1 MNRILSWFCY
11 IFLKPI
17 VKLIWI
23 KEIKGWGN
31 IPKGNFILTS
41 NHQSHWDQV
50 INGYLCA
57 PRRFTY
63 LGQIDKYAGFDG
75 FLRNLLY
82 KIADVVPIHRYQE
95 ESKKRAMKECIKRLK
110 RGDILIMYPEGTRSK
125 DGKIGEGKP
134 GIAFLHLIS
143 GVPILPVAIKGNFE
157 IMPLGS
163 SFPKLKKIVKIN
175 IGTPLSFLEEKEK
188 IKNLSL
194 GDLQTKEVCL
204 KITQKIMAEIK
215 KLFEEI

>member
-1 MNRILSWFCY
+1 MNRALSWFCY

-23 KEIKGWGN
+23 KEIRGWEN
-31 IPKGNFILTS
+31 IPKENFILAS

-50 INGYLCA
+50 INAYLCV

-63 LGQIDKYAGFDG
+63 LGQIDKYTGFDA

-82 KIADVVPIHRYQE
+82 KIADVVPIHRYQKD
-95 ESKKRAMKECIKRLK
+95 SKKRAIKECIKRLK
-110 RGDILIMYPEGTRSK
+110 RGEILIIYPEGTRSK

-134 GIAFLHLIS
+134 GIAILHLLS

-157 IMPLGS
+157 IMPIGAP
-163 SFPKLKKIVKIN
+163 FPKLKKIVKIN
-175 IGTPLSFLEEKEK
+175 IGKPLSFLQEREK
-188 IKNLSL
+188 IQTLSL
-194 GDLQTKEVCL
+194 EDLQGKEICL
-204 KITQKIMAEIK
+204 KIAQKVMAEIK
-215 KLFEEI
+215 NLFQQL